1 MTTVR
6 AAVCTGLNEPW
17 KTEEI
22 EIDPPGN
29 REVRVK
35 MVWSGMCHSDEH
47 LRTGDISQTP
57 EVLELMGVKS
67 MFPVVG
73 GHEGSGVVTEVGGNV
88 TQVVAVRP
96 VADHAAGQGRHAQVA
111 QILATR
117 CAPVAGPAR
126 RYERHR
132 HMIAQRDLGHV
143 GPDLGHDT

>member
-1 MTTVR
+1 MTTTR

-57 EVLELMGVKS
+57 EVLEMIGR
-67 MFPVVG
+67 
-73 GHEGSGVVTEVGGNV
+73 EVDV
-88 TQVVAVRP
+88 P
-96 VADHAAGQGRHAQVA
+96 GRRA
-111 QILATR
+111 ATR
-117 CAPVAGPAR
+117 DRASSPRSGP
-126 RYERHR
+126 
-132 HMIAQRDLGHV
+132 
-143 GPDLGHDT
+143 T

>member
-1 MTTVR
+1 MTTTR

-47 LRTGDISQTP
+47 LRDGDISQTP
-57 EVLELMGVKS
+57 EVLEMMGVKS

-73 GHEGSGVVTEVGGNV
+73 GHEGSGIVTEVG
-88 TQVVAVRP
+88 
-96 VADHAAGQGRHAQVA
+96 D
-111 QILATR
+111 
-117 CAPVAGPAR
+117 
-126 RYERHR
+126 
-132 HMIAQRDLGHV
+132 QRDPGGARATTSPCPSSPPV
-143 GPDLGHDT
+143 GRATGVPRVVRTSATSG

>member
-47 LRTGDISQTP
+47 LRTGDISAPQ
-57 EVLELMGVKS
+57 EVLEMIGVKS
-67 MFPVVG
+67 MFPIVG
-73 GHEGSGVVTEVGGNV
+73 GHEGAGIVTEVGTNV
-88 TQVVAVRP
+88 TQYQPGDEVAV
-96 VADHAAGQGRHAQVA
+96 
-111 QILATR
+111 
-117 CAPVAGPAR
+117 
-126 RYERHR
+126 
-132 HMIAQRDLGHV
+132 
-143 GPDLGHDT
+143 